1 MKVCFVTGIDTDI
14 GKTVAVGAMA
24 RYLLCQGRRVI
35 TVKMVQTG
43 NDGFSED
50 LLKHREMMGIGML
63 PEDREGLTAPQ
74 VFRFPASPHL
84 AARLEGR
91 EVDLDAIRRGV
102 ATLAER
108 YDHVLVEG
116 AGGLA
121 VPLTEE
127 VLTSDF
133 VAEQQWPLVLVTSG
147 RLGSLNHTIQAL
159 EMAAV
164 RRLAIVGTVYNWSR
178 WGGGSAGAGAGAV
191 ITADSRRLIAKY
203 LARYGHRTAI
213 VDLPEIGSDAPGVDF
228 SSFFGDNH
236 EF

>member
-14 GKTVAVGAMA
+14 GKTVATGAMA
-24 RYLLCQGRRVI
+24 RFLLRQGRRVI

-50 LLKHREMMGIGML
+50 LLKHRAMMGIGML
-63 PEDREGLTAPQ
+63 PEDQEGLTAPQ
-74 VFRFPASPHL
+74 IFRFPASPHL
-84 AARLEGR
+84 AARLEQR
-91 EVDLDAIRRGV
+91 EVDLGAIRRCV
-102 ATLAER
+102 ATLADR

-121 VPLTEE
+121 VPLTDD
-127 VLTSDF
+127 VLTIDF

-178 WGGGSAGAGAGAV
+178 HGDAV
-191 ITADSRRLIAKY
+191 ITADSRRMIEKY

-213 VDLPEIGSDAPGVDF
+213 VDLAEIRGDVPVVDF
-228 SSFFGDNH
+228 SSVFGGHH
-236 EF
+236 EQ